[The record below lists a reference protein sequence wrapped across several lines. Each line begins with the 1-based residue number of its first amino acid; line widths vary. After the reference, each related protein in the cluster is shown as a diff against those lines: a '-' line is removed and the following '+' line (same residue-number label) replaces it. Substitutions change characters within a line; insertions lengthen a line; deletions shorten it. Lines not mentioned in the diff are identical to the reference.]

1 MSADR
6 NPGRPLAGKTALV
19 IGGSRGIGRAVVERF
34 AADGASV
41 VFSYVQRER
50 EATELAEMVTR
61 AGGGT
66 ATPIRADLAHTS
78 EIRNLFDAAEKA
90 LGGGFDI
97 VVVNAAIAIIKP
109 MVDLTEEDFDRVFG
123 VNAKGTFV
131 ALQEAARRVRRGGRI
146 IATSTGG
153 TQMLMTQTS
162 LYLGSKGAVE
172 QFVRVLAREV
182 GDRAITVNA
191 VSPGYTDTEL
201 LPARDRA
208 VAAAA
213 SPFNRV
219 GQPEDVAEAFAFLA
233 ADSGRWITGQN
244 IAAGGG
250 VF

>member
-1 MSADR
+1 MPPRDR
-6 NPGRPLAGKTALV
+6 STLPLAGKTALV

-34 AADGASV
+34 AADGAAV
-41 VFSYVQRER
+41 AFSYLER
-50 EATELAEMVTR
+50 EQTAAELAQQIAR
-61 AGGGT
+61 GGGR
-66 ATPIRADLAHTS
+66 AIPLRADLANTAA
-78 EIRNLFDAAEKA
+78 IRALFDTAEREF
-90 LGGGFDI
+90 GGLDI
-97 VVVNAAIAIIKP
+97 VVANAAIAIIKP
-109 MVDLTEEDFDRVFG
+109 LADFTEAEFDRVFA

-131 ALQEAARRVRRGGRI
+131 ALQEAARRVRNGGRI

-162 LYLGSKGAVE
+162 LYLGSKAAVE

-182 GDRAITVNA
+182 GDRGITVNV

-201 LPARDRA
+201 LPGRDRA

-219 GQPEDVAEAFAFLA
+219 GQPGDVAEAFAFLA
-233 ADSGRWITGQN
+233 AESGRWITGQN

>member
-1 MSADR
+1 MSAQQ
-6 NPGRPLAGKTALV
+6 NSGQPLAGKTALV

-41 VFSYVQRER
+41 VFSYVQREP
-50 EATELAEMVTR
+50 EATALADMVART
-61 AGGGT
+61 GGS
-66 ATPIRADLAHTS
+66 AIPVRADLGHTDD
-78 EIRNLFDAAEKA
+78 IRKLFDAAEKA
-90 LGGGFDI
+90 LGGLDI
-97 VVVNAAIAIIKP
+97 VVVNAAIAVIKP
-109 MVDLTEEDFDRVFG
+109 MVDLTEADFDRVFG
-123 VNAKGTFV
+123 VNAKGSFV

-182 GDRAITVNA
+182 GDRTITVNT

-201 LPARDRA
+201 LPERDRA

>member
-1 MSADR
+1 MSAQQ
-6 NPGRPLAGKTALV
+6 NSGQPLAGKTALV

-41 VFSYVQRER
+41 VFSYVQREP
-50 EATELAEMVTR
+50 EATALADMVART
-61 AGGGT
+61 GGS
-66 ATPIRADLAHTS
+66 AIPVRADLGHTDD
-78 EIRNLFDAAEKA
+78 IRKLFDAAEKA
-90 LGGGFDI
+90 LGGLDI
-97 VVVNAAIAIIKP
+97 VVVNAAIAVIKP
-109 MVDLTEEDFDRVFG
+109 MVDLTEADFDRVFG
-123 VNAKGTFV
+123 VNAKGSFV

-153 TQMLMTQTS
+153 TQMLMTHTS
-162 LYLGSKGAVE
+162 LYLESKGAVE

-182 GDRAITVNA
+182 GERTITVNT

-201 LPARDRA
+201 LPERDRA

-250 VF
+250 AF

>member
-1 MSADR
+1 MTNGNKGGTA
-6 NPGRPLAGKTALV
+6 LAEKTALV

-34 AADGASV
+34 AAEGASV
-41 VFSYVQRER
+41 AFSYVQREH
-50 EATELAEMVTR
+50 EATELAGKITR
-61 AGGGT
+61 LGGT
-66 ATPIRADLAHTS
+66 AVPIRADLGHPGD
-78 EIRNLFDAAEKA
+78 IRSLFDTAEKA
-90 LGGGFDI
+90 LGGLDI
-97 VVVNAAIAIIKP
+97 VVVNAAIAVIKP
-109 MVDLTEEDFDRVFG
+109 MVDLTEAEFDQVFS
-123 VNAKGTFV
+123 VNAKGAFI
-131 ALQEAARRVRRGGRI
+131 ALQEAARRVRNGGRI

-153 TQMLMTQTS
+153 TRMLMTQTS

-182 GDRAITVNA
+182 GERGITVNA

-233 ADSGRWITGQN
+233 ADSGRWITGEN